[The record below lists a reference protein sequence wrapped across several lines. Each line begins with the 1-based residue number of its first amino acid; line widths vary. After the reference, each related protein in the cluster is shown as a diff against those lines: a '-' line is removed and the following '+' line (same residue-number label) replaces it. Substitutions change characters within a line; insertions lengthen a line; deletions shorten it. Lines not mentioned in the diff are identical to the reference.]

1 MYSTCLFCK
10 KPLGN
15 NEVLEPFPVGRR
27 VAFDSAQGRLWVVC
41 KSCER
46 WNLSPLDDRWE
57 VIEECERLFAN
68 ERKRVSTENIGLA
81 KLNEGLELVR
91 IGKPMRPE
99 FAAWRYG
106 DQFGRR
112 RRRNL
117 IIGGMGAAVVGAIAI
132 AGATAG
138 IGFYGIGQGGQFLF
152 RRIVEGNPNEVI
164 ARPGGRGDAGELKR
178 KHLKYLTLLADEK
191 GDYVLRLKR
200 RGGYMVIAGEDARLT
215 MAKVLPLINRYGAPA
230 RSVQSAV
237 SFIEQSQNAEAFI
250 RQTASNKAL
259 PSQAIKSMPLQVRL
273 ALEMAVH
280 EEAERRALEGE
291 LQELERAWREA
302 EEIAAISDSLL
313 TPNIIQETIER
324 FKRS

>member
-1 MYSTCLFCK
+1 MYSTCLFCNK
-10 KPLGN
+10 ALGN
-15 NEVLEPFPVGRR
+15 NEVLEAFPVGRR
-27 VAFDSAQGRLWVVC
+27 VAFDGAQGRLWAVC
-41 KSCER
+41 KACER

-57 VIEECERLFAN
+57 VIEECERLFAA

-117 IIGGMGAAVVGAIAI
+117 VIGGMGAAAVGAIVI
-132 AGATAG
+132 AGAVAG

-152 RRIVEGNPNEVI
+152 KRLVEGNPNEVL
-164 ARPGGRGDAGELKR
+164 ARPSRFEGAWELKR
-178 KHLKYLTLLADEK
+178 KHLKYLTLLPDEK
-191 GDYVLRLKR
+191 GNYVLRVKR
-200 RGGYMVIAGEDARLT
+200 RTGYIVIEGDEARQT
-215 MAKVLPLINRYGAPA
+215 MSKVLPLINRYGAPP

-237 SFIEQSQNAEAFI
+237 SFIEYSKSADDFI
-250 RQTASNKAL
+250 KQTASNKAW
-259 PSQAIKSMPLQVRL
+259 PSQAIKSMPVPIRL

-280 EEAERRALEGE
+280 EDAERRALEGE
-291 LQELERAWREA
+291 LQELERAWKDA

-324 FKRS
+324 FKRG